1 VDHLVAADNGAGDVK
16 PVLGFVLALAV
27 ATALW
32 PALQPLLA
40 TPLFERENLRG
51 RRLPTA
57 AGLIVVLA
65 ALVVSAAWL
74 VADAIWDVPRV
85 AVSRS
90 LESAAIAAAGFGFF
104 GLVDDLAGS
113 GHRRGFRGH
122 GQALL
127 HGELTT
133 GMLKLAGGGLVAV
146 LAVAPWAGQSFGRL
160 AAGTLVVAL
169 AANLGNLLDRAPGRT
184 GKVSLVAIVAL
195 AASSHVVGSLTGS
208 AIIAGAGAAL
218 LLPDLRERCML
229 GDTGANVLGAGA
241 GLGLVT
247 TTGRTAWTIAAV
259 LLLALNVANEWVSFS
274 GVIDRIAP
282 LRWFDRLGAPPR

>member
-1 VDHLVAADNGAGDVK
+1 VK
-16 PVLGFVLALAV
+16 PVLGFVLALVVASAV
-27 ATALW
+27 L
-32 PALQPLLA
+32 PALRPLLS

-51 RRLPTA
+51 RRIPTA

-65 ALVVSAAWL
+65 ALAVSAAWL
-74 VADAIWDVPRV
+74 VAEVVWDTRH
-85 AVSRS
+85 AGLSRS

-113 GHRRGFRGH
+113 PSRRGFRGH
-122 GQALL
+122 VRALA

-133 GMLKLAGGGLVAV
+133 GMLKLAGGGLVAIV
-146 LAVAPWAGQSFGRL
+146 VVAPWAGQSFRRL
-160 AAGTLVVAL
+160 AAGSVVVAL

-184 GKVSLVAIVAL
+184 GKVSLLAILVL
-195 AASSHVVGSLTGS
+195 AGTSHFAGVLTGS

-247 TTGRTAWTIAAV
+247 TTGPRAWTIAAV
-259 LLLALNVANEWVSFS
+259 LLIALNLVSEWVSFS
-274 GVIDRIAP
+274 GVIDRVAP
-282 LRWFDRLGAPPR
+282 LRWLDRLGAPPR

>member
-1 VDHLVAADNGAGDVK
+1 VK
-16 PVLGFVLALAV
+16 PVLGFVLALVVASAV
-27 ATALW
+27 L
-32 PALQPLLA
+32 PALRPLLS

-51 RRLPTA
+51 RRIPTA

-65 ALVVSAAWL
+65 VLAVSAAWL
-74 VADAIWDVPRV
+74 VAEVVWDTRH
-85 AVSRS
+85 AGLSRS

-113 GHRRGFRGH
+113 PSRRGFRGH
-122 GQALL
+122 VRALA

-133 GMLKLAGGGLVAV
+133 GMLKLAGGGLVAIV
-146 LAVAPWAGQSFGRL
+146 VVAPWAGQSFRRL
-160 AAGTLVVAL
+160 AAGSVVVAL

-184 GKVSLVAIVAL
+184 GKVSLLAILVL
-195 AASSHVVGSLTGS
+195 AGTSHFAGVLTGS

-247 TTGRTAWTIAAV
+247 TTGPRAWTIAAV
-259 LLLALNVANEWVSFS
+259 LLIALNLVSEWVSFS
-274 GVIDRIAP
+274 GVIDRVAP
-282 LRWFDRLGAPPR
+282 LRWLDRLGAPPR

>member
-1 VDHLVAADNGAGDVK
+1 VK
-16 PVLGFVLALAV
+16 PVLGFVLALVVASAV
-27 ATALW
+27 L
-32 PALQPLLA
+32 PALRPLLS

-51 RRLPTA
+51 RRIPTA

-65 ALVVSAAWL
+65 VLAVSAAWL
-74 VADAIWDVPRV
+74 VAEVVWDTRH
-85 AVSRS
+85 AGLSRS
-90 LESAAIAAAGFGFF
+90 LESAAIAAAGFGIF

-113 GHRRGFRGH
+113 PSRRGFRGH
-122 GQALL
+122 VRALA

-133 GMLKLAGGGLVAV
+133 GMLKLAGGGLVAIV
-146 LAVAPWAGQSFGRL
+146 VVAPWAGQSFRRL
-160 AAGTLVVAL
+160 AAGSVVVAL

-184 GKVSLVAIVAL
+184 GKVSLLAILVL
-195 AASSHVVGSLTGS
+195 AGTSQFAGVLTGS

-247 TTGRTAWTIAAV
+247 TTGPRAWTIAAV
-259 LLLALNVANEWVSFS
+259 LLIALNLVSEWVSFS
-274 GVIDRIAP
+274 GVIDRVAP
-282 LRWFDRLGAPPR
+282 LRWLDRLGAPPR